1 MTLRASLEAVLRK
14 HAFFP
19 LSKLRQ
25 TEQPSAY
32 FVPSIDTLLDDLLA
46 MFPHPSREALEQLL
60 LQRDIVDREGKLARS
75 SIPVNNPRNVVSRH
89 GLIKAIMAWTTSQQE
104 RRWCPDSCG
113 YIRWRDGQWRT
124 YLTPSGVEDDVVL
137 DRWKQCPVCLA
148 SRPTEDA

>member
-1 MTLRASLEAVLRK
+1 MLAEPVGMGNGDCALVLSPILSFYLPDRYAPTTAGENMVGSDRATCGTLRTSTAFSREEILVATAMSLRASLEAVLRK

-60 LQRDIVDREGKLARS
+60 LQRDIVDRE
-75 SIPVNNPRNVVSRH
+75 
-89 GLIKAIMAWTTSQQE
+89 
-104 RRWCPDSCG
+104 
-113 YIRWRDGQWRT
+113 
-124 YLTPSGVEDDVVL
+124 
-137 DRWKQCPVCLA
+137 
-148 SRPTEDA
+148 